1 MIFFI
6 LKFTCMYK
14 LMKKTIKYHLF
25 IYCIHKNYSY
35 GEFLFMRQINNY
47 CRIIDRELGKKCKI
61 FYNLGSNVKINN
73 SFLFSIH
80 VYSIVRLSWR
90 LTQVF
95 KVTSCFLN
103 IHFNFVVAE
112 VDEHHR
118 IMKRNSTLLF
128 FISLWIGNLSLKI
141 GTFLFYFT
149 LSNTVINNLYDCI
162 YRLIQLCSLYNL
174 CYIYMCA
181 RQTLVLEVI

>member
-1 MIFFI
+1 MIE
-6 LKFTCMYK
+6 
-14 LMKKTIKYHLF
+14 
-25 IYCIHKNYSY
+25 NW
-35 GEFLFMRQINNY
+35 ER
-47 CRIIDRELGKKCKI
+47 
-61 FYNLGSNVKINN
+61 NVKY
-73 SFLFSIH
+73 FRTLVRMWKSIS
-80 VYSIVRLSWR
+80 VSYLAYIYSIVRLSWR

-95 KVTSCFLN
+95 KLTSCFLN
-103 IHFNFVVAE
+103 IYFNFVVAK

-128 FISLWIGNLSLKI
+128 FFSLWIGNLSLKI
-141 GTFLFYFT
+141 GTFLFYFI
-149 LSNTVINNLYDCI
+149 LSNTVINNSYDCI